1 MHWIALGN
9 KTLGYLMILDALG
22 NINPSMPSWIGG
34 LGKYVPYTSS
44 SGWVERIHG
53 VSYFIKNDIILAV
66 YENIGYDGLAL
77 DCLEVPKSKV
87 TLIGL
92 NSF

>member
-1 MHWIALGN
+1 MFPILVSRDWIEW
-9 KTLGYLMILDALG
+9 K
-22 NINPSMPSWIGG
+22 
-34 LGKYVPYTSS
+34 
-44 SGWVERIHG
+44 HG
-53 VSYFIKNDIILAV
+53 VSYFIKNDIVLAV